1 MEKKIKKVNNM
12 EKKIRTLMDKCMPL
26 KSVRLSS
33 RDPVWMTALVK
44 SMLRAKS
51 RISCNNVERH
61 KVINSRI
68 SEVIGA
74 NRKNPRLVI
83 GIGNGGKMWTWFPSV
98 VILPMSISIRTR

>member
-68 SEVIGA
+68 SEVISA
-74 NRKNPRLVI
+74 TSRFLAWLLEVE
-83 GIGNGGKMWTWFPSV
+83 NGGKMWTWFPSV